1 MRETSAYRR
10 GFGSVVMPLPRL
22 SSLPKI
28 TWASSMGVISVCQ
41 KTDTPM
47 SEYKGL

>member
-1 MRETSAYRR
+1 MKKLSETSAYRR

-28 TWASSMGVISVCQ
+28 TWASSMGVISVG
-41 KTDTPM
+41 
-47 SEYKGL
+47 EELFEV